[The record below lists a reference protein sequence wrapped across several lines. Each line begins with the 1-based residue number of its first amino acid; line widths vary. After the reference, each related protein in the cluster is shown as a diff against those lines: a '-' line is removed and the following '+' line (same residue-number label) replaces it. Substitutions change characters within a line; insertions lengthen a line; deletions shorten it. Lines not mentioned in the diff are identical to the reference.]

1 MRMVFNFKMSLED
14 YHQMMVSRTF
24 GNSWIRRIILLVV
37 WLVFTGLI
45 VLDLTGVIE
54 LTRIV
59 HVCALLVAVSFPAAV
74 ITMEINVSK
83 YKDAYLS
90 GFKAERQI
98 VADEEGLTFCN
109 RSTGESG
116 SNTWGEVTKLEEL
129 KDVFVIQLNRR
140 EAVILPKRGMGNT
153 KMVDEF
159 REMVKEKIPE
169 RFYPLKRSVFR

>member
-116 SNTWGEVTKLEEL
+116 SNPWGEVTKLEEL

-140 EAVILPKRGMGNT
+140 EAVILPNAAWETQKKWISLGKWSRKR
-153 KMVDEF
+153 F
-159 REMVKEKIPE
+159 
-169 RFYPLKRSVFR
+169 RSVFIP

>member
-98 VADEEGLTFCN
+98 VAGRG
-109 RSTGESG
+109 RSDLLQP
-116 SNTWGEVTKLEEL
+116 VH
-129 KDVFVIQLNRR
+129 RR
-140 EAVILPKRGMGNT
+140 VRQQYMGRGDKAGGA
-153 KMVDEF
+153 
-159 REMVKEKIPE
+159 
-169 RFYPLKRSVFR
+169 

>member
-24 GNSWIRRIILLVV
+24 GNSWTRRIILLVV

-45 VLDLTGVIE
+45 ILDLTGVVQ
-54 LTRIV
+54 LTRVV

-98 VADEEGLTFCN
+98 VADDEGLTFCN

-116 SNTWGEVTKLEEL
+116 SNTWAEVTKLEEL
-129 KDVFVIQLNRR
+129 KNVFVIQLNRR

-153 KMVDEF
+153 KKVDQF
-159 REMVKEKIPE
+159 REMVKEKLPE

>member
-37 WLVFTGLI
+37 WLVFTGLV

-116 SNTWGEVTKLEEL
+116 SNPWGEVTKLEEL

-153 KMVDEF
+153 KKVDQF

>member
-1 MRMVFNFKMSLED
+1 MRMVFNFKMSLDD

-24 GNSWIRRIILLVV
+24 GNSWTRRIFLLSV

-54 LTRIV
+54 LSRVV

-98 VADEEGLTFCN
+98 VADDEGLTFCN

-116 SNTWGEVTKLEEL
+116 SNTWDEVTKLEEM

-153 KMVDEF
+153 KKVDQF
-159 REMVKEKIPE
+159 REMVKDKIPE
-169 RFYPLKRSVFR
+169 RFYPLKHSVFR

>member
-14 YHQMMVSRTF
+14 YHQMMVSLTF
-24 GNSWIRRIILLVV
+24 GHSWIRRIILLVV

-153 KMVDEF
+153 KKVDQF

-169 RFYPLKRSVFR
+169 RFYPLKRFVFR

>member
-83 YKDAYLS
+83 YKDAYLLS
-90 GFKAERQI
+90 LIHILIWSLGSVIA
-98 VADEEGLTFCN
+98 CCSCW
-109 RSTGESG
+109 RS
-116 SNTWGEVTKLEEL
+116 
-129 KDVFVIQLNRR
+129 
-140 EAVILPKRGMGNT
+140 P
-153 KMVDEF
+153 
-159 REMVKEKIPE
+159 IP
-169 RFYPLKRSVFR
+169 RTRSSCCARS

>member
-14 YHQMMVSRTF
+14 YQQMMVSRTF

-153 KMVDEF
+153 KKVDQF

-169 RFYPLKRSVFR
+169 RFYPLKRFVFR

>member
-24 GNSWIRRIILLVV
+24 GNSWIRRII
-37 WLVFTGLI
+37 
-45 VLDLTGVIE
+45 
-54 LTRIV
+54 
-59 HVCALLVAVSFPAAV
+59 LLVAVSFPAAV

-116 SNTWGEVTKLEEL
+116 SNPWGEVTKLEEL

-153 KMVDEF
+153 KKVDQF

>member
-109 RSTGESG
+109 RATGESG
-116 SNTWGEVTKLEEL
+116 SNRWGEVTKLEEL

-153 KMVDEF
+153 KKVDQF
-159 REMVKEKIPE
+159 REIVKEKIPE

>member
-153 KMVDEF
+153 KKVDQF

-169 RFYPLKRSVFR
+169 RFYPLKRAVFR